1 MAYDIIGDIHG
12 QADKLES
19 LLAKLGYKQENGVW
33 THGCRQVIFVGD
45 FIDRGPAQLR
55 TVEIVRRMV
64 ESGAAL
70 AVMGN
75 HELNAIA
82 WHTPD
87 PEHPGEYLRQRFSM
101 KWGEKNRRQ
110 HERFLAETEHLPDIH
125 ADIIDWFKTLPL
137 WLDLPEIRVV
147 HACWHQSF
155 MDWLSASWLDGA
167 HRLKTEAWVPATR
180 EPADESEKDNAC
192 PTVFKAVEALTK
204 GIEIP
209 LPKGHTFHDKDGFE
223 RNRVR
228 IRWWDSNAD
237 TYQTSA
243 MLSDAIREQLP
254 ATALPPY
261 AHVGLATDKPVF
273 FGHYWMSG
281 RPGKLSPH
289 AACVDYSAGK
299 GGPLVAYRWDGEK
312 SLTDCHFIS
321 TD

>member
-1 MAYDIIGDIHG
+1 MAHARPRTSGRISSQTIQH
-12 QADKLES
+12 E
-19 LLAKLGYKQENGVW
+19 
-33 THGCRQVIFVGD
+33 VG
-45 FIDRGPAQLR
+45 R
-55 TVEIVRRMV
+55 
-64 ESGAAL
+64 
-70 AVMGN
+70 
-75 HELNAIA
+75 
-82 WHTPD
+82 
-87 PEHPGEYLRQRFSM
+87 
-101 KWGEKNRRQ
+101 KNRRQ

-125 ADIIDWFKTLPL
+125 AGIIGWFKTLPL

-155 MDWLSASWLDGA
+155 MDWLNASWLDGG
-167 HRLKTEAWVPATR
+167 HRLKAEAWVPATR
-180 EPADESEKDNAC
+180 EPADESEKDNAY

-209 LPKGHTFHDKDGFE
+209 LPKGHTFHDKDDFE

-237 TYQTSA
+237 TYRTSA

-254 ATALPPY
+254 VTALPPY
-261 AHVGLATDKPVF
+261 ARVGIATDKPVF
-273 FGHYWMSG
+273 FGHYWMTG
-281 RPGKLSPH
+281 TPGTLSPH

-312 SLTDCHFIS
+312 FLTDCHFIS